1 MHVHFWFTGRKK
13 VGGTL
18 LLPPKSLRA
27 NTADPVWQDPA
38 AVWQGRGFC
47 DATAV
52 LVWAIITTTE
62 DVPMTR
68 RDFTVSALSAAA
80 GMALAGNASDALAAG
95 TAGEGQ
101 KPRQDADKKPHIAFV
116 LYEGMTVLDL
126 IGPAEVLGGPQFRVD
141 YVSRSMAPVY
151 AESRA
156 DKRLGFMPT
165 ATFANV
171 ASADI
176 VCVPGTSDPYL
187 QIQQQDMVEWLAA
200 VGQKAQWVTSV
211 CTGSF
216 LLGAAGLLQGYKATS
231 HWTLVDE
238 LAWFG
243 ALPVQE
249 RVVRDR
255 NRVTG
260 AGVTSGIDFGLVL
273 LALVAGEETA
283 NIKQLLLEYDPAP
296 PFRSGS
302 PRSASPA
309 LVETVRNQYQA
320 HIRENMPYAR
330 SSLEAAAQRLGV
342 RR

>member
-1 MHVHFWFTGRKK
+1 M
-13 VGGTL
+13 
-18 LLPPKSLRA
+18 
-27 NTADPVWQDPA
+27 
-38 AVWQGRGFC
+38 
-47 DATAV
+47 
-52 LVWAIITTTE
+52 TE
-62 DVPMTR
+62 
-68 RDFTVSALSAAA
+68 RDFTVSAASAASALAAAA
-80 GMALAGNASDALAAG
+80 GMPLAGSAPGARAAG
-95 TAGEGQ
+95 ARAAGIAGGD
-101 KPRQDADKKPHIAFV
+101 KKSRQDANIKPHIAFV

-126 IGPAEVLGGPQFRVD
+126 IGPAEVLAGPQFRVD
-141 YVSRSMAPVY
+141 YVARSMAPVY

-165 ATFANV
+165 ATFADI

-187 QIQQQDMVEWLAA
+187 QIQQEDMVAWLAA
-200 VGQKAQWVTSV
+200 VGQKAQWITSV

-216 LLGAAGLLQGYKATS
+216 LLGAAGLLQGYRATS

-238 LAWFG
+238 LTWFG
-243 ALPVQE
+243 ALPVHE

-273 LALVAGEETA
+273 LALLAGEETA
-283 NIKQLLLEYDPAP
+283 STKQLLLEYDPAP
-296 PFRSGS
+296 PFSSGS
-302 PRSASPA
+302 PISASPD
-309 LVETVRNQYQA
+309 LVEAVRKQYQS
-320 HIRENMPYAR
+320 HIREKMPYAR